1 MAGLTNDYVRAATHG
16 DADVELGLGLCAVS
30 VEAIAVRERWP
41 GGPTIA
47 SLAGA
52 WRRAAAFFASA
63 GLDLEVLRAES
74 PADLIDLFRGVEPVP
89 MPPVWVERVEIRFGT
104 SFIHNDVCC
113 IRLDRA
119 DGTLAGVA
127 SILKPALG
135 GAVIAMLA
143 LGDERLFERQLRL
156 TRPTRQPAAILFAD
170 LEGST
175 ALSRQMS
182 AADYFAL
189 LRRLIHRVDTRVV
202 EAGGIVGKHA
212 GDGVTAF
219 FLAGDAGSESAAAAA
234 AIRVART
241 LPADA
246 CAAAERSGLDS
257 SDVVLRSGA
266 HFGATLTIGQLL
278 TAGRAD
284 VTALGDEVTRPRA
297 SRRAP
302 PGAGRW
308 VPRRWSSGSTRARPR
323 RSGSCIPRSRC
334 SPTWRPPP
342 RRRGGMR
349 QHCRCVSC
357 SSRSGYGRIPPERR
371 LRRPRSHGRRASC
384 RR

>member
-175 ALSRQMS
+175 ALSRRMS

-189 LRRLIHRVDTRVV
+189 LRRLIHRVDTRVM
-202 EAGGIVGKHA
+202 EAGGIVWQARRRWGHGLLPRWGRGA
-212 GDGVTAF
+212 RICRGGCRD
-219 FLAGDAGSESAAAAA
+219 
-234 AIRVART
+234 RVART

-246 CAAAERSGLDS
+246 RAAAERSGLDS

-284 VTALGDEVTRPRA
+284 VTALGDEVDETARIEACATGGRA
-297 SRRAP
+297 LGSKALVERVDPGEAEALGLVHPSFTMLTDLEIATERAKRDAP
-302 PGAGRW
+302 ALS
-308 VPRRWSSGSTRARPR
+308 V
-323 RSGSCIPRSRC
+323 C
-334 SPTWRPPP
+334 
-342 RRRGGMR
+342 
-349 QHCRCVSC
+349 
-357 SSRSGYGRIPPERR
+357 E
-371 LRRPRSHGRRASC
+371 LL
-384 RR
+384 

>member
-16 DADVELGLGLCAVS
+16 DADVELGLGLGAVS

-175 ALSRQMS
+175 ALSRRMS

-189 LRRLIHRVDTRVV
+189 LRRLIHRVDTRVM

-219 FLAGDAGSESAAAAA
+219 FLAGDAGPESAAAAA
-234 AIRVART
+234 AIGSREHC
-241 LPADA
+241 PPM
-246 CAAAERSGLDS
+246 
-257 SDVVLRSGA
+257 
-266 HFGATLTIGQLL
+266 
-278 TAGRAD
+278 RA
-284 VTALGDEVTRPRA
+284 
-297 SRRAP
+297 
-302 PGAGRW
+302 
-308 VPRRWSSGSTRARPR
+308 PR
-323 RSGSCIPRSRC
+323 RSAAVSTPA
-334 SPTWRPPP
+334 T
-342 RRRGGMR
+342 
-349 QHCRCVSC
+349 SC
-357 SSRSGYGRIPPERR
+357 SAPGLISE
-371 LRRPRSHGRRASC
+371 PR
-384 RR
+384 